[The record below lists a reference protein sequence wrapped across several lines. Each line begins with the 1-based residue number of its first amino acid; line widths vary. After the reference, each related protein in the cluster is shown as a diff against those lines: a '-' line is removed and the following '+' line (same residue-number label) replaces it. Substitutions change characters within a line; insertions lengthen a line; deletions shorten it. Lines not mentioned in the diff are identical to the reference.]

1 MQLSVYVLG
10 REVATLEQSGDFKSV
25 LTYHP
30 HVAADDFVS
39 LTMPVRLESYVWD
52 DQLPPVL
59 QMNLPEGYLL
69 QVLQEQFGPHI
80 GASPIALLS
89 VIGRNMVGRLQVAA
103 PGAQLNEPAQPIE
116 VAALLKGDNS
126 EAAFAALVRQHA
138 TSGVSGVVPKFL
150 DAQTTA
156 ASYQAETSPRTVQAE
171 PVEALHPLRA
181 PLAPHQKASLT
192 TRRHIIKG
200 SSAQLPFVAL
210 NEHLCMQV
218 ARRVMPAA
226 LTEVSDD
233 GQALVVHRFDVDE
246 HGQPL
251 WGMEDFCSLLGLRPA
266 AKYDTTWE
274 RIAKAVRDH
283 VPGAQRLATFRQL
296 ATTLLLTYALRN
308 ADCHAKNLALLYTSR
323 ANAHLSPAY
332 DMLTTSVYPG
342 FQHNPPAID
351 FMGKRT
357 WAPGKNLQKF
367 IAATFGIQPKEQ
379 QHMVQAISDAVA
391 DVAPQVRQAMAQHP
405 GFEDI
410 GKRMLMAWAEGVQ
423 GLRDARVYAVGDW
436 NAGEA
441 FAGFSAPP
449 KLVADQRKIGRSPF
463 WASDNLANRTASS
476 HLNQSSK

>member
-80 GASPIALLS
+80 GANPIALLS

-150 DAQTTA
+150 DAQTA
-156 ASYQAETSPRTVQAE
+156 PPTVQAE
-171 PVEALHPLRA
+171 LVEALHQPEPALG
-181 PLAPHQKASLT
+181 PHPKASLT

-226 LTEVSDD
+226 TTEVSDD

-296 ATTLLLTYALRN
+296 ATTLLLTYAVRN

-332 DMLTTSVYPG
+332 DMLTTSVYAG

-357 WAPGKNLQKF
+357 WSPGKNLQKF

-423 GLRDARVYAVGDW
+423 GLRDARVYAVGGW
-436 NAGEA
+436 QAGDA
-441 FAGFSAPP
+441 FEGFSTQP
-449 KLVADQRKIGRSPF
+449 KLVTAHEKIGRSP
-463 WASDNLANRTASS
+463 LMGKR
-476 HLNQSSK
+476 

>member
-1 MQLSVYVLG
+1 MKLAVYVLG
-10 REVATLEQSGDFKSV
+10 RQVATLEQSGDFKSV
-25 LTYHP
+25 LAYNPDTAP
-30 HVAADDFVS
+30 DDFVS
-39 LTMPVRLESYVWD
+39 LTMPVRTESYVWD

-103 PGAQLNEPAQPIE
+103 PGAELSEPAKPVE

-126 EAAFAALVRQHA
+126 EAAFAVLVREHA
-138 TSGVSGVVPKFL
+138 TSGVSGVGPKFL
-150 DAQTTA
+150 DGQDEAG
-156 ASYQAETSPRTVQAE
+156 SPLTK
-171 PVEALHPLRA
+171 
-181 PLAPHQKASLT
+181 HQKASLL

-218 ARRVMPAA
+218 ASRVMPTAK
-226 LTEVSDD
+226 TEVSDD

-246 HGQPL
+246 NGQAH

-283 VPGAQRLATFRQL
+283 VPGSQRLETYRQL
-296 ATTLLLTYALRN
+296 ATTLLLTYALHN

-323 ANAHLSPAY
+323 ADVHLSPAY
-332 DMLTTSVYPG
+332 DMLTTSVYAG
-342 FQHNPPAID
+342 FQHNPPGIE
-351 FMGKRT
+351 FMGKKT

-379 QHMVQAISDAVA
+379 AQMLEVISDAVA
-391 DVAPQVRQAMAQHP
+391 DVGPLVRQAMAQHP

-423 GLRDARVYAVGDW
+423 GLRDQRVYAVGEW
-436 NAGEA
+436 AGGDA
-441 FAGFSAPP
+441 FDSFSPPP
-449 KLVADQRKIGRSPF
+449 KLKTDANKIGRSQ
-463 WASDNLANRTASS
+463 LLGER
-476 HLNQSSK
+476 

>member
-1 MQLSVYVLG
+1 MKLAVYVMG
-10 REVATLEQSGDFKSV
+10 RDVATLEQVGDFKSV
-25 LTYHP
+25 LAYNTHTAP
-30 HVAADDFVS
+30 DDFVS
-39 LTMPVRLESYVWD
+39 LTMPVRTESYVWD

-80 GASPIALLS
+80 GASPMALLS

-103 PGAQLNEPAQPIE
+103 PGADLTEPAKPIE
-116 VAALLKGDNS
+116 VSALLKGDNS
-126 EAAFAALVRQHA
+126 EAAFAALVREHA

-150 DAQTTA
+150 DAQAENSA
-156 ASYQAETSPRTVQAE
+156 AGT
-171 PVEALHPLRA
+171 
-181 PLAPHQKASLT
+181 PLAPHKKASLV

-210 NEHLCMQV
+210 NEYLCMQV
-218 ARRVMPAA
+218 ARRVMPTAK
-226 LTEVSDD
+226 TEVSDD

-246 HGQPL
+246 HGQAH

-283 VPGAQRLATFRQL
+283 VPGAQRLDTYRQL

-308 ADCHAKNLALLYTSR
+308 ADCHAKNLALLYTRR
-323 ANAHLSPAY
+323 ADVHLSPAY
-332 DMLTTSVYPG
+332 DMLTTSVYAG
-342 FQHNPPAID
+342 FQHNPPGIE
-351 FMGKRT
+351 FMGKKT
-357 WAPGKNLQKF
+357 WTPGKNLQKF

-391 DVAPQVRQAMAQHP
+391 DVGPLVRQAMAQHP

-410 GKRMLMAWAEGVQ
+410 GKRMLMAWSEGVQ
-423 GLRDARVYAVGDW
+423 GLRDQRVYAVGEW
-436 NAGEA
+436 TAGDA
-441 FAGFSAPP
+441 FEGFSPPP
-449 KLVADQRKIGRSPF
+449 KLVADTHKIGRSP
-463 WASDNLANRTASS
+463 LLGKR
-476 HLNQSSK
+476 